1 MTLLAKAVGK
11 LQPGPHKIYASRR
24 ALGFPDVSCKAASC
38 PAEKSARSCFK
49 NVCFNLRI
57 LITWKWSDSM
67 IYNPARVLRSLPPY
81 VPLPFSLL
89 YTYHFPLFIFPDWCS
104 GSGCFPLWD
113 SKLSLVIEKASLLS
127 SVRLPK
133 LLIVAYW
140 YHTAGK
146 EEFISHPRHM
156 VDKRMYLFLH
166 VSKGLSLEKI
176 NIIYAVSK
184 QNFMVLS
191 LEGLSWARIANL
203 NPGFKKRGRIR
214 R

>member
-1 MTLLAKAVGK
+1 M
-11 LQPGPHKIYASRR
+11 
-24 ALGFPDVSCKAASC
+24 
-38 PAEKSARSCFK
+38 
-49 NVCFNLRI
+49 
-57 LITWKWSDSM
+57 
-67 IYNPARVLRSLPPY
+67 
-81 VPLPFSLL
+81 
-89 YTYHFPLFIFPDWCS
+89 
-104 GSGCFPLWD
+104 
-113 SKLSLVIEKASLLS
+113 
-127 SVRLPK
+127 RLPK

-146 EEFISHPRHM
+146 EEFISRPRHM